1 MTNRIDHFAEAR
13 RLVLATET
21 RDWNQESPYVDR
33 RLAAAQVHATLAL
46 AEQQRIANLIALAE
60 SGRTT
65 TNGARSALSGLY
77 SGRAED
83 GSANMAIR
91 PDIAAALG
99 IEVKS

>member
-46 AEQQRIANLIALAE
+46 AEQQRLANVIALA
-60 SGRTT
+60 G
-65 TNGARSALSGLY
+65 LSMHGPLRHLAVQPMGEI
-77 SGRAED
+77 SVQPTD
-83 GSANMAIR
+83 
-91 PDIAAALG
+91 DIAAALG
-99 IEVKS
+99 IEAKS

>member
-1 MTNRIDHFAEAR
+1 MNNRIDHFAEAQ

-46 AEQQRIANLIALAE
+46 AEQQRLANVIALA
-60 SGRTT
+60 G
-65 TNGARSALSGLY
+65 LSMHGPLRHLAVQPMGEI
-77 SGRAED
+77 SVQPTD
-83 GSANMAIR
+83 
-91 PDIAAALG
+91 DIAAALG

>member
-46 AEQQRIANLIALAE
+46 AEQQHLANVIALA
-60 SGRTT
+60 
-65 TNGARSALSGLY
+65 GLGMGGPLRHLAVQPMGEI
-77 SGRAED
+77 SVQPTD
-83 GSANMAIR
+83 
-91 PDIAAALG
+91 DIAAALG
-99 IEVKS
+99 IEAKS

>member
-46 AEQQRIANLIALAE
+46 AEQQRLANVIALA
-60 SGRTT
+60 G
-65 TNGARSALSGLY
+65 LSMHGPLRHLAVQPMGEI
-77 SGRAED
+77 SVQPTD
-83 GSANMAIR
+83 
-91 PDIAAALG
+91 DIAAALG